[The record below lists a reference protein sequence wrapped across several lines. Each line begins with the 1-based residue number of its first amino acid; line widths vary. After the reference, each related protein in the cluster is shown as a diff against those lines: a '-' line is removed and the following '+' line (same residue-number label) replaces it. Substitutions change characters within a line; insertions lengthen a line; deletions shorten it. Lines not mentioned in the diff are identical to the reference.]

1 MAASALLQWRGLPY
15 GEATFEK
22 AEDIEKAG
30 GAKDIAELLVRPPPP
45 APRLNAVSLVYCSSI
60 TR

>member
-1 MAASALLQWRGLPY
+1 MLLTAEMGQGLQHIGLSRVSVLQWRGLPY

-30 GAKDIAELLVRPPPP
+30 GAKDIAELH
-45 APRLNAVSLVYCSSI
+45 VSPQSP
-60 TR
+60 